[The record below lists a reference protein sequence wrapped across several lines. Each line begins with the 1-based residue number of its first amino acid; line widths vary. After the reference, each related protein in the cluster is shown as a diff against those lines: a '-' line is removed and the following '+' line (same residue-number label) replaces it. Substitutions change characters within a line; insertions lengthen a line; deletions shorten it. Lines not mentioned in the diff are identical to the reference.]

1 MLGHPALVLVQARIF
16 RPVVLS
22 RRAVRSFAKF
32 TRENFHRGQLGFH
45 FTSQLH
51 VKSAKF
57 FSFRK
62 SPKTAAN
69 E

>member
-1 MLGHPALVLVQARIF
+1 MLGHPALILVQVRIL

-22 RRAVRSFAKF
+22 RRVKLSFARF
-32 TRENFHRGQLGFH
+32 LQNNSIVAQSGFH

-51 VKSAKF
+51 VKSAQNSA
-57 FSFRK
+57 FSFSSK
-62 SPKTAAN
+62 NAVI